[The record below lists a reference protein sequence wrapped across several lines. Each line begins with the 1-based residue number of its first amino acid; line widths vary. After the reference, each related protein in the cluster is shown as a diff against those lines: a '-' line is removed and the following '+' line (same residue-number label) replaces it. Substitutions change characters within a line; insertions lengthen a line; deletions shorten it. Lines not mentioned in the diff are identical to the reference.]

1 MHFDLS
7 VRRSPETKKPESYFR
22 IKENYRDIAGE
33 VRSRILLV
41 PGFIPELNSNQR
53 KQVAQLLTYWKENR
67 EQASIFAVE
76 EAYEPIVIEFAH
88 KYWHQIQ
95 EKGTLDI
102 NPLKEKKRI
111 EKERE
116 LVFEDSIQNRDARDL
131 GTEWLCYQAIKQLSL
146 EEFLRREGWMEKDIQ
161 LTVAHL
167 ITRTVY
173 HSSEYK
179 SLRIMKQNSA
189 ACELV
194 GLNPEELRKHN
205 LYDVPLQ
212 LYRIKDRLE
221 KHLARTTTHQFNLTN
236 KIVLFDLTNTYFE
249 GRKQG
254 SKKAQ
259 FGRSKEKRSDAR
271 LMVLALAINPEGFIK
286 YSAILEGNATDP
298 GSLPEMAE
306 QLAKSTVTG
315 NQKVLVVLD
324 AGIATEENLKLIKEK
339 GYDYLCVSRSKPD
352 VKQVNEQAKSVTVTD
367 CENHPITLTAI
378 QTQSEDGDYWLKIKS
393 PQKELK
399 ERSMNRQFK
408 KRFEEQLEKIEA
420 SLHKKGGI
428 KTYDKV
434 LMRIGRAQQNYPSIQ
449 RHYQIDIQKDEKD
462 QVTLMQWSIK
472 NETLIDAN
480 AGIYFLRTSVE
491 RLDEETT
498 WEYYNLI
505 REIENTFRT
514 LKTDLD
520 LRPIYHQRD
529 ESSEAHLFLGLLAY
543 WLVNTIRYQLKKKGI
558 KYFWTEITRIMSTQK
573 VLTTTAENKLG
584 EQIAFR
590 NCTVPQT
597 EVAEI
602 YEALKYKQQP
612 FKRRKICSTQTHPP
626 DSIFVCLA
634 MSSG

>member
-7 VRRSPETKKPESYFR
+7 VRPCPVTKKPESYFR
-22 IKENYRDIAGE
+22 IKENYRDIAGV

-41 PGFIPELNSNQR
+41 PGFIPELDAEQR
-53 KQVAQLLTYWKENR
+53 KQVAQLLTYWKEHR

-76 EAYEPIVIEFAH
+76 ESYSPIVIEFAR

-102 NPLKEKKRI
+102 NVSKEKKRI

-116 LVFEDSIQNRDARDL
+116 WVYEDSIKNSDARDM
-131 GTEWLCYQAIKQLSL
+131 GTEWLCYQAIKQLRL
-146 EEFLRREGWMEKDIQ
+146 EEFLRREGWDEKEIQ

-179 SLRIMKQNSA
+179 SLRIMQENSA
-189 ACELV
+189 VCELV
-194 GLNPEELRKHN
+194 GLDPEELRKHH
-205 LYDVPLQ
+205 LYNVPLR
-212 LYRIKDRLE
+212 LFAIKQALE
-221 KHLARTTTHQFNLTN
+221 KHLTRTTTNLFNLTN

-254 SKKAQ
+254 SRKAQ

-271 LMVLALAINPEGFIK
+271 LIVLALAINPEGFIT
-286 YSAILEGNATDP
+286 YSTILEGNATDP
-298 GSLPEMAE
+298 SSLPDMVQ
-306 QLAKSTVTG
+306 QLAKSTITG
-315 NQKVLVVLD
+315 HEKVLVVLD
-324 AGIATEENLKLIKEK
+324 AGIATQDNLKLIKEK
-339 GYDYLCVSRSKPD
+339 GYDYLCVSRTKP
-352 VKQVNEQAKSVTVTD
+352 QVIEVAEQAKSVTVKD
-367 CENHPITLTAI
+367 SDNHLITLTAI
-378 QTQSEDGDYWLKIKS
+378 QRQSDDGDYWLKIQS

-408 KRFEEQLEKIEA
+408 KRFEESLEKIEA
-420 SLHKKGGI
+420 SLHKKGGT
-428 KTYDKV
+428 KKYDKV
-434 LMRIGRAQQNYPSIQ
+434 LMRIGRAQENYPSIQ
-449 RHYQIDIQKDEKD
+449 RHYQIEIQKDDKD
-462 QVTLMQWSIK
+462 QVTHMQWSI
-472 NETLIDAN
+472 NDEPSIDAN

-491 RLDEETT
+491 RLDEKTT

-520 LRPIYHQRD
+520 LRPIYHQKD

-543 WLVNTIRYQLKKKGI
+543 WLVNTIRYQLKKQGI
-558 KYFWTEITRIMSTQK
+558 KHHWTEITRIMSTQK
-573 VLTTTAENKLG
+573 VVTTTAENKLG
-584 EQIAFR
+584 ETVAFR
-590 NCTVPQT
+590 NCTTPQT
-597 EVAEI
+597 KVTEI
-602 YEALKYKQQP
+602 YDALKYKHQP

-626 DSIFVCLA
+626 DSILNCIA
-634 MSSG
+634 ISSA

>member
-22 IKENYRDIAGE
+22 IKENYRDIAGV

-41 PGFIPELNSNQR
+41 PGFIPELEANER

-102 NPLKEKKRI
+102 NPIKEKKRI
-111 EKERE
+111 EKDRE
-116 LVFEDSIQNRDARDL
+116 LVFEDSIKNRDARDL
-131 GTEWLCYQAIKQLSL
+131 GTEWLCYQAIKQLCL
-146 EEFLRREGWMEKDIQ
+146 EEFLHREGWSEKDIQ

-179 SLRIMKQNSA
+179 SLRIMQENSA

-194 GLNPEELRKHN
+194 GLNPEELKKHN
-205 LYDVPLQ
+205 LYDVPLR
-212 LYRIKDRLE
+212 LYGIKESLE
-221 KHLARTTTHQFNLTN
+221 KHLARTTTHLFNLTN

-324 AGIATEENLKLIKEK
+324 AGIATEENLKLIKGK

-352 VKQVNEQAKSVTVTD
+352 VKRVNEQGKSVTVTD

-378 QTQSEDGDYWLKIKS
+378 QTQTEDGDYWLKIKS

-408 KRFEEQLEKIEA
+408 KRFEELLEKIEA
-420 SLHKKGGI
+420 SLHKKSGI
-428 KTYDKV
+428 KKYDKV

-472 NETLIDAN
+472 NEPLMDAN
-480 AGIYFLRTSVE
+480 TGIYFLRTSVE
-491 RLDEETT
+491 RLDEKTT

-543 WLVNTIRYQLKKKGI
+543 WLVNTIRYQLKRNGI
-558 KYFWTEITRIMSTQK
+558 KYNWTEITRIMSTQK
-573 VLTTTAENKLG
+573 VLTTTAKNKLG
-584 EQIAFR
+584 EQVAFR
-590 NCTVPQT
+590 NCTMPETQ
-597 EVAEI
+597 VAEI
-602 YEALKYKQQP
+602 YEALKYRQQP

-626 DSIFVCLA
+626 DSIFTCLA